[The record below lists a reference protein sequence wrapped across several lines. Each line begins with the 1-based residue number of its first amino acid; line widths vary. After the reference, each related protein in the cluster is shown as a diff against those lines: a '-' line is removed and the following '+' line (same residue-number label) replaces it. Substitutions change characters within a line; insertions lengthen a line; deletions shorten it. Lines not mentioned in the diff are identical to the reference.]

1 VKAIRLISVIGAA
14 DYDQRESAF
23 AEEVGQLLAE
33 AGLGIVCG
41 GRGGVME
48 AVCRGAREHGGFTLG
63 ILPSQDR
70 HQANRYLSVILP
82 TGLGEARNVLVVLAG
97 EVVLA
102 IGGGYGTLT
111 EIAHALKYE
120 KPVVGFQTW
129 SGHRPGLGELPIH
142 RVESPAEAI
151 KSIQELMGLRA

>member
-1 VKAIRLISVIGAA
+1 MKSLHLISVIGAA
-14 DYDQRESAF
+14 DCDQRESAF

-33 AGLGIVCG
+33 AGFGVVCG

-48 AVCRGAREHGGFTLG
+48 AVCRGAWVHGGFTLG
-63 ILPSQDR
+63 ILPSVDR
-70 HQANRYLSVILP
+70 DQANRYLSVILP

-111 EIAHALKYE
+111 EIAHALRHE

-129 SGHRPGLGELPIH
+129 RGHRLDLGELPIH

-151 KSIQELMGLRA
+151 KSIQELMGSRA